1 MTSRGFLGGP
11 GAYPVRQ
18 VTPAQ
23 ALGWLAR
30 GWADLRRCPLPGLL
44 HGAAAALFGLVVVW
58 QFHDH
63 FWLLAGAFSG
73 FLIVAPLLAT
83 GLYAV
88 SRALERGEQAGMADA
103 VGIWCSLDRR
113 LMHFG
118 LLLAL
123 AGTGWVITSAALVT
137 GFADVPIDSP
147 LDFLRRVVLAPDS
160 WLFEAWLML
169 GAALAAPVF
178 ASSVVAIPL
187 LLDRRGEAS
196 TDVLRAVLTS
206 WRAVETNPVVMA
218 LWAALLLALVLLAF
232 ATALL
237 GLVVV
242 VPWLAHASWHAYR
255 DLVERD
261 LVGPPAEPPAEP
273 H

>member
-1 MTSRGFLGGP
+1 
-11 GAYPVRQ
+11 
-18 VTPAQ
+18 
-23 ALGWLAR
+23 
-30 GWADLRRCPLPGLL
+30 
-44 HGAAAALFGLVVVW
+44 
-58 QFHDH
+58 
-63 FWLLAGAFSG
+63 
-73 FLIVAPLLAT
+73 
-83 GLYAV
+83 
-88 SRALERGEQAGMADA
+88 
-103 VGIWCSLDRR
+103 
-113 LMHFG
+113 
-118 LLLAL
+118 
-123 AGTGWVITSAALVT
+123 
-137 GFADVPIDSP
+137 
-147 LDFLRRVVLAPDS
+147 VVLAPDS